1 METIYAGATNYVTV
15 ICPKCGLKKNVN
27 VFKYKD
33 THKRLKAKCKC
44 GEVFRLSLEFRRFH
58 RKIVRLTGEYFVQE
72 RGEKGEVLIKDI
84 SMTGIN
90 FEAIKPHNIAN
101 HDTVEIKFTLDNPDK
116 TELDTLV
123 KIMWVKDLNVGGY
136 FIDQVRYK
144 QDLVLYLTT

>member
-1 METIYAGATNYVTV
+1 MERMYAGATNHVTV
-15 ICPKCGLKKNVN
+15 ICPKCGLKKNIN

-44 GEVFRLSLEFRRFH
+44 GEIFRLSLEFRRFY
-58 RKIVRLTGEYFVQE
+58 RKIVRLTGEYFAQE
-72 RGEKGEVLIKDI
+72 RDEKGEVLIKDI

-90 FEAIKPHNIAN
+90 FEVSKPHNIAK
-101 HDTVEIKFTLDNPDK
+101 HDAVEVKFTLDNPDN

-123 KIMWVKDLNVGGY
+123 KIMWTKDLNVGGH

>member
-1 METIYAGATNYVTV
+1 MERMYAGATNHVTV
-15 ICPKCGLKKNVN
+15 ICPKCGLKKNIN

-44 GEVFRLSLEFRRFH
+44 GEIFRLSLEFRRFY
-58 RKIVRLTGEYFVQE
+58 RKIVRLTGEYFAQE
-72 RGEKGEVLIKDI
+72 RDEKGEVLIKDI

-90 FEAIKPHNIAN
+90 FEASKPHNIAK
-101 HDTVEIKFTLDNPDK
+101 HDTVEVKFTLDNPDK

-123 KIMWVKDLNVGGY
+123 KIMWAKDLNVGGH

-144 QDLVLYLTT
+144 QDLVIYLTT

>member
-1 METIYAGATNYVTV
+1 METMYAGATNHVTV
-15 ICPKCGLKKNVN
+15 ICPKCGLKKNIN

-44 GEVFRLSLEFRRFH
+44 GEIFRLSLEFRRFY

-72 RGEKGEVLIKDI
+72 KDEKGEVLIKDI

-90 FEAIKPHNIAN
+90 FEAIKPHYIAK
-101 HDTVEIKFTLDNPDK
+101 HDTIEVKFTLDNPDK

-123 KIMWVKDLNVGGY
+123 KIMWAKDLNLGGR
-136 FIDQVRYK
+136 FIDQGRYK

>member
-1 METIYAGATNYVTV
+1 MEKMYAGATNHVTV
-15 ICPKCGLKKNVN
+15 ICPKCGLKKNIN

-44 GEVFRLSLEFRRFH
+44 GEIFRLSLEFRRFY
-58 RKIVRLTGEYFVQE
+58 RKIVRLAGEYFVQDKD
-72 RGEKGEVLIKDI
+72 EKGEVLIKDI

-90 FEAIKPHNIAN
+90 FEAIKPHNIAK
-101 HDTVEIKFTLDNPDK
+101 HDTIEVKFTLDNPDK

-123 KIMWVKDLNVGGY
+123 KIMWAKDLNVGGL
-136 FIDQVRYK
+136 FIDQGRYK

>member
-1 METIYAGATNYVTV
+1 MEKMYAGATNHVTV
-15 ICPKCGLKKNVN
+15 ICPKCGLKKNIN

-44 GEVFRLSLEFRRFH
+44 GEIFRLSLEFRRFY
-58 RKIVRLTGEYFVQE
+58 RKIVRLAGKYFVQDKD
-72 RGEKGEVLIKDI
+72 EKGEVLIKDI

-90 FEAIKPHNIAN
+90 FEAIKPHNIAK
-101 HDTVEIKFTLDNPDK
+101 HDTIEVKFTLDNPDK

-123 KIMWVKDLNVGGY
+123 KIMWAKDLNVGGL
-136 FIDQVRYK
+136 FIDQGRYK

>member
-1 METIYAGATNYVTV
+1 MYAGATNHVTV
-15 ICPKCGLKKNVN
+15 ICPKCGLKKNIN

-44 GEVFRLSLEFRRFH
+44 GEIFRLSLEFRRFY
-58 RKIVRLTGEYFVQE
+58 RKIVRLTGEYFAQE
-72 RGEKGEVLIKDI
+72 RDEKGEVLIKDI

-90 FEAIKPHNIAN
+90 FEASKPHNIAK
-101 HDTVEIKFTLDNPDK
+101 HDAVEVKFTLDNPDK

-123 KIMWVKDLNVGGY
+123 KIMWAKDLNVGGH

>member
-1 METIYAGATNYVTV
+1 MERMYAGATNHVTV
-15 ICPKCGLKKNVN
+15 ICPKCGLKKNIN

-44 GEVFRLSLEFRRFH
+44 GEIFRLSLEFRRFY
-58 RKIVRLTGEYFVQE
+58 RKTVRLTGEYFAQE
-72 RGEKGEVLIKDI
+72 RDEKGEVLIKDI

-90 FEAIKPHNIAN
+90 FEVSKPHNIAK
-101 HDTVEIKFTLDNPDK
+101 HDAVEVKFTLDNPDK

-123 KIMWVKDLNVGGY
+123 KIMWAKDLNVGGH

>member
-1 METIYAGATNYVTV
+1 MERMYAGATNHVTV
-15 ICPKCGLKKNVN
+15 ICPKCGLKKNIN

-44 GEVFRLSLEFRRFH
+44 GEIFRLSLEFRRFY
-58 RKIVRLTGEYFVQE
+58 RKIVRLTGEYFAQE
-72 RGEKGEVLIKDI
+72 KDEKGEVLIKDI

-90 FEAIKPHNIAN
+90 FEASKPHNIAK
-101 HDTVEIKFTLDNPDK
+101 DDAVEVKFTLDNPDK

-123 KIMWVKDLNVGGY
+123 KIMWAKGLNVGGH

>member
-1 METIYAGATNYVTV
+1 MERMYAGATNHVTV
-15 ICPKCGLKKNVN
+15 ICPKCGLKKNIN

-44 GEVFRLSLEFRRFH
+44 GEIFRLSLEFRRFY
-58 RKIVRLTGEYFVQE
+58 RKTVRLTGEYFAQE
-72 RGEKGEVLIKDI
+72 RDEKGEVLIKDI

-90 FEAIKPHNIAN
+90 FEAIKPHNIAK
-101 HDTVEIKFTLDNPDK
+101 HDAVEVKFTLDNPDK

-123 KIMWVKDLNVGGY
+123 KIMWAKDLNVGGH